1 MKITVIT
8 GSPHKNGTSTTL
20 AEQFIRGAEKAG
32 NKVYRFDAAF
42 REVHPCMGCEHCHNT
57 NDGCVYNDAVDDLN
71 ALLIESDAIVFASPI
86 YYYAMSSQIKAVIDR
101 FYANDSI
108 LHKNKLAVLI
118 LTMAD
123 TEEATAQGA
132 VASFKGMIN
141 YLEWEN
147 AGILVGLGCGTV
159 EDMRQTEYPQRAYD
173 LGTSLKA

>member
-20 AEQFIRGAEKAG
+20 AEQFIQGAENAG
-32 NKVYRFDAAF
+32 NEVYRFDAAF
-42 REVHPCMGCEHCHNT
+42 REVHPCLGCEHCHHT
-57 NDGCVYNDAVDDLN
+57 NDGCVYNDAVDELN
-71 ALLIESDAIVFASPI
+71 ALLIASDVIAFASPI

-101 FYANDSI
+101 FYANDSS

-123 TEEATAQGA
+123 TMEATAQGA

-159 EDMRQTEYPQRAYD
+159 EDMKQTEYPQRAFD
-173 LGTSLKA
+173 LGASLKA